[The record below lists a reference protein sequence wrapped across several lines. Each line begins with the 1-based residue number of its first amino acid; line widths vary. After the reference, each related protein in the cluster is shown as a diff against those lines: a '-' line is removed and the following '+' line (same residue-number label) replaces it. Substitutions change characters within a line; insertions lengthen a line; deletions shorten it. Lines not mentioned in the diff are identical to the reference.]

1 MRIGGAVLL
10 GTVIVL
16 GAFLLQKNNDAEN
29 TQGSLAVV
37 SDSERSYIETSDS
50 NGNGVPDWE
59 ENLSNRVFSAIEVAT
74 STDATSTQEGYT
86 PPTTF
91 TGKFAEA
98 FFKDYM
104 SGKLK
109 SADGTI
115 DTASIVDG
123 AVKAVET
130 NTTSKEYTPLDVV
143 IVPDSK
149 EAVREYGNALGGI
162 IISYPV
168 ESKNELTIL
177 QEALQTE
184 DPEILKQLIP
194 LQQAYA
200 GMIQDTLLVSV
211 PESFVKEHLMLLTA
225 YEAILLDIQT
235 MQNAFLDPLY
245 TLARVKRY
253 QNDAAGMSQIFV
265 NLGEKYSAFDVYF
278 TESEPG
284 SLFYATTQ

>member
-1 MRIGGAVLL
+1 M